1 MLRVVR
7 GLIKIRTTEIDAFI
21 SNGSDI
27 DFILNR
33 SRVIP
38 KDVMAENIKIWEA
51 NWQRELEGAYLYA
64 ELAKLA
70 RKQDVQKILSVMA
83 ADETR
88 HAKIWEDLTHEAAPE
103 ISKPG
108 IDLRIRLTLF
118 LAHILG
124 AEAVINLLIS
134 DEVSDIAS
142 YSDQA
147 NSSDDKPTYQTVL
160 TDETTHARTLAALR
174 NPESGAHAEPWHR
187 GVNASGFVRDMVYGF
202 NDGLTANFGLVMG
215 VVGAAVNSKFILVT
229 GFAGLLADAL
239 SMAASGFLASR
250 SEQEVR
256 DYHLSLEKAELEM
269 MPAEE
274 REEMVHFYMAKGLT
288 REEALPVADRLMAK
302 PDVALTQLAREELG
316 IDPEANVNP
325 LGEGLRTGLA
335 TALGAFIPLIP
346 FMFLSGQAA
355 IWTGI
360 TVAMVGHFAVGA
372 GRAVFTGRP
381 ALRSGMEM
389 FVVGMGVALAT
400 YLLGLLV
407 GVRL

>member
-1 MLRVVR
+1 M
-7 GLIKIRTTEIDAFI
+7 GIDSI
-21 SNGSDI
+21 HQ
-27 DFILNR
+27 R
-33 SRVIP
+33 SGVNP
-38 KDVMAENIKIWEA
+38 KRNMAEDIKIWEG
-51 NWQRELEGAYLYA
+51 NWQRELEGSYLYA

-70 RKQDVQKILSVMA
+70 RKPEVKQTLELMA
-83 ADETR
+83 ADEME
-88 HAKIWEDLTHEAAPE
+88 HAHIWEEHMRKAAPQV
-103 ISKPG
+103 SKPG
-108 IDLRIRLTLF
+108 IDLRVHLTLL
-118 LAHILG
+118 LARILG

-147 NSSDDKPTYQTVL
+147 NASGDKPTYETVL
-160 TDETTHARTLAALR
+160 KDETTHARTLAALK
-174 NPESGAHAEPWHR
+174 NPEGGQHAEPWHR
-187 GVNASGFVRDMVYGF
+187 GVNATGFVRDMVYGF

-215 VVGAAVNSKFILVT
+215 VVGAAVNNKVILLT

-269 MPAEE
+269 MPKEE

-288 REEALPVADRLMAK
+288 REEAMPVADRLMQK

-316 IDPEANVNP
+316 IDPEAQVNP
-325 LGEGLRTGLA
+325 LGEGLRTGIA
-335 TALGAFIPLIP
+335 TGLGAIIPLIP

-360 TVAMVGHFAVGA
+360 AVAMIGHFAVGA
-372 GRAVFTGRP
+372 SRAVFTGRP

-400 YLLGLLV
+400 YLLGLLI
-407 GVRL
+407 GVKL